1 MKFQTETQNKKKT
14 KKTPRKT
21 GATNFGSQVTILP
34 NTLALQ
40 AFGRLRHGSAVL
52 FPILPLTAVGSSIGP
67 GQGTFTMLAAIHK
80 VADISRVQKVVF
92 FVGDC

>member
-1 MKFQTETQNKKKT
+1 M
-14 KKTPRKT
+14 
-21 GATNFGSQVTILP
+21 FGSQVTILP

-52 FPILPLTAVGSSIGP
+52 FTILPLTAVGSSIGP